1 MDKRYFLSYSNY
13 DGREFRFFDDED
25 ELKEFVADNPEMT
38 VKDAFEFR
46 YVRPITIFHVGE

>member
-13 DGREFRFFDDED
+13 DGREFRFFDSED

-38 VKDAFEFR
+38 VEDAFEFR